1 MSEARTDTAQ
11 DRPQTADA
19 ARDEAGGYG
28 KHRGGAASTED
39 STSPAYGKH
48 RRHGEQ
54 TRAA

>member
-54 TRAA
+54 TKAA